1 MPILQYYNSIFDDV
15 SISAEFWTFDKD
27 TGKLKNKEIQWMY
40 FQNSFSI
47 PDEGEEGYIEEKSEN
62 SEGVMT
68 VIKGDTGDENE
79 VPIIQLKPKNDLF
92 SHEQMWVRSMIC
104 DNGYFTLENPSSGAV
119 FTACYGPWSNI
130 KEYRE
135 CEYEGINWVSIISI

>member
-1 MPILQYYNSIFDDV
+1 
-15 SISAEFWTFDKD
+15 
-27 TGKLKNKEIQWMY
+27 MY

-62 SEGVMT
+62 SEVVMT

-119 FTACYGPWSNI
+119 FTACYGPWSKI

-135 CEYEGINWVSIISI
+135 CEYEGINWVCIIIAYASASAGLPTSSFSVNNIMSMYWIIRN

>member
-1 MPILQYYNSIFDDV
+1 
-15 SISAEFWTFDKD
+15 
-27 TGKLKNKEIQWMY
+27 MY

-119 FTACYGPWSNI
+119 FHACYGPWSKI